1 MLKHKILL
9 VDDEQNILNSLSR
22 LLRQDD
28 REIYAAGD
36 ANEAW
41 DKLKSISGAD
51 LIISDNKLPA
61 ISGIDFLTKVKQS
74 YPDTIRMLL
83 TGYPDLESALKA
95 INNGQLY
102 RFITKPWENE
112 DLKLIVRQGLEY
124 YDILKDNR
132 VLLNIAKQQADTLAN
147 VQKKYQLPQNEF
159 TKAGLYIIDEQK
171 VSETLSEFLKKYYPG
186 GAK

>member
-28 REIYAAGD
+28 REIYTASD

-41 DKLKSISGAD
+41 DKLKSIAGAD
-51 LIISDNKLPA
+51 LIISDNKLPT
-61 ISGIDFLTKVKQS
+61 ISGIDFLIKVKQT

-83 TGYPDLESALKA
+83 TGYPDPESAIKA

-124 YDILKDNR
+124 LISSR
-132 VLLNIAKQQADTLAN
+132 ITA
-147 VQKKYQLPQNEF
+147 
-159 TKAGLYIIDEQK
+159 
-171 VSETLSEFLKKYYPG
+171 SC
-186 GAK
+186 